1 MESIHP
7 FEDGNGRIGRAPE
20 AHHDGRGRSS
30 ADTAITPRLIYFAE
44 RKSSG
49 ARAPLEE
56 AASRRR
62 GRVAAARDHAEQIA
76 EALAPSG
83 AARCDSFAALARR
96 QASAVARRPA
106 RPVLAFFAAIVI
118 RAPGLR
124 PRPSDFAKAER
135 WAA

>member
-1 MESIHP
+1 M
-7 FEDGNGRIGRAPE
+7 A
-20 AHHDGRGRSS
+20 
-30 ADTAITPRLIYFAE
+30 
-44 RKSSG
+44 
-49 ARAPLEE
+49 LEE

-76 EALAPSG
+76 VAIAPSG
-83 AARCDSFAALARR
+83 AARCDSPAALARR

-106 RPVLAFFAAIVI
+106 RPAALAFFAAIVI